1 MPALALRFPE
11 DKHMRL
17 KQFAAAVRWVRVD
30 KLMHELARIALAN
43 FDVRSRFAARAEPSR
58 AAPRRAG
65 QGRAKQSSARAKFA
79 ETVRSGRTVVSIS
92 HCLDS

>member
-1 MPALALRFPE
+1 
-11 DKHMRL
+11 MRL
-17 KQFAAAVRWVRVD
+17 KQFAAAGRWVRVD
-30 KLMHELARIALAN
+30 KLMDEFARIALAN
-43 FDVRSRFAARAEPSR
+43 FYVRRGFAAR

-65 QGRAKQSSARAKFA
+65 QSSGRAKFA